1 MCPKDLR
8 SLYED
13 TLNKM
18 KNKKRFKIGID
29 TSVLDKSQTGTAVYV
44 RELIEG
50 IRNLNSDQLELV
62 LLKGPKPVK
71 RRNILTKFINLGIEL
86 FWLHVKL
93 PYLATKLKLD
103 LLHMPANLCSAF
115 APCPQITSIHDA
127 NFMRYPETYDTLYR
141 LYAQVFFRLA
151 AKRSTRIIAFSQA
164 AKKDIVRYFKAPPE
178 RIEVIYHG
186 LTHRKSNSEKSEYI
200 TRFKPYIF
208 FSGALEPHKNLTGLI
223 QAFAQIIADAK
234 LKDYN
239 LVIAGSFGHDYVN
252 LLGLIQ
258 KLGLENK
265 VHLLGYVDDRILAEL
280 YKNASLFVFP
290 SLNEGFGFPPLEA
303 MQYGVPVAASGVS
316 SLPEVLGQAALFF
329 DPQDVSSITRAI
341 FILLTDKNKRAEL
354 IEQGHQR
361 IKNFSWKSSASI
373 TKKFYEKVLSDGKF

>member
-1 MCPKDLR
+1 MR
-8 SLYED
+8 
-13 TLNKM
+13 
-18 KNKKRFKIGID
+18 NKKRFKVGID
-29 TSVLDKSQTGTAVYV
+29 TSVLDKTQTGTAVYV

-86 FWLHVKL
+86 FWLHIKL

-103 LLHMPANLCSAF
+103 LLHMPANLCSVL
-115 APCPQITSIHDA
+115 APCPRITSILDA

-141 LYAQVFFRLA
+141 LYAQVFFRVA
-151 AKRSTRIIAFSQA
+151 AKRSVRIIAISQA

-178 RIEVIYHG
+178 RIEVIYPG
-186 LTHRKSNSEKSEYI
+186 LTHRESDSEESEYT

-223 QAFAQIIADAK
+223 RAFAHIIVNSK

-252 LLGLIQ
+252 LVNLIE
-258 KLGLENK
+258 KLGLKEK
-265 VHLLGYVDDRILAEL
+265 VYLLGYVEDQMLAEL

-316 SLPEVLGQAALFF
+316 SLPEVLDKAALFF
-329 DPQDVSSITRAI
+329 DPLDVSSITRAI
-341 FILLTDKNKRAEL
+341 FTLLTDKNKRAEL
-354 IEQGHQR
+354 IKRGHQR
-361 IKNFSWKSSASI
+361 IKNFSWKNSASK
-373 TKKFYEKVLSDGKF
+373 TRELYKKVLSDGKF